1 MHHMLAVTLPA
12 AGTVLGDN
20 VINEGK
26 TGGVFHSVVVVPA
39 GQPLQADC
47 FSAITS
53 IGTASP
59 SLLVTER

>member
-12 AGTVLGDN
+12 AETVLGDN

-26 TGGVFHSVVVVPA
+26 TGGVFHLVVPA

-53 IGTASP
+53 IETGTASP